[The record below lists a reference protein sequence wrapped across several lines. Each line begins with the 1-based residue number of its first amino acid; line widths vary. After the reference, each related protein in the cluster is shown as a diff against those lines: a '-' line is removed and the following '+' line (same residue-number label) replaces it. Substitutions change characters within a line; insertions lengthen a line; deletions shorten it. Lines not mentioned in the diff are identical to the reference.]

1 MAAVLMWASNAHATA
16 ILTIGNDPQ
25 PDENVLLNT
34 GLTGNPIFGTTN
46 QTGLAVR
53 FTGNENLT
61 APANGQARIDA
72 TDDFFTFLRIDVPN
86 GSFTSLIFNPDATIN
101 GTVDFTA
108 TTNTGVEVFNNI
120 AVSGT
125 GENFFTFTT
134 LDGQRYLSISFQ
146 ADGALTFADAA
157 QFRIGGAQLTTAV
170 PDAASTLSLLG
181 IGFAGLAVAR
191 RRLARR

>member
-1 MAAVLMWASNAHATA
+1 MSKRVLQRKLLLMFMATALMWASNAHATA
-16 ILTIGNDPQ
+16 ILTVGNNPQ

-72 TDDFFTFLRIDVPN
+72 ADGFFTSLIIDVPN

-120 AVSGT
+120 AV
-125 GENFFTFTT
+125 
-134 LDGQRYLSISFQ
+134 
-146 ADGALTFADAA
+146 
-157 QFRIGGAQLTTAV
+157 
-170 PDAASTLSLLG
+170 
-181 IGFAGLAVAR
+181 
-191 RRLARR
+191 

>member
-1 MAAVLMWASNAHATA
+1 MATALMWASNAHATA
-16 ILTIGNDPQ
+16 ILTIGNNPQ

-72 TDDFFTFLRIDVPN
+72 TDDFFTFLTVDVPN
-86 GSFTSLIFNPDATIN
+86 GSFTSLILNPDATIN
-101 GTVDFTA
+101 GTVNFTT

-120 AVSGT
+120 AVSGS
-125 GENFFTFTT
+125 GQNFFTFTT
-134 LDGQRYLSISFQ
+134 QHGQRYVSISVQ
-146 ADGALTFADAA
+146 AVGPLTFADAA
-157 QFRIGGAQLTTAV
+157 QFRIGGAQLTAVV